1 MGVKKPH
8 EALPE
13 VMGGRKP
20 KLVFDIHSVSGVN
33 EPEVDLSL
41 LPGPATN
48 ETFNGNPNSFGRNAT
63 DVKLSVGPNT
73 EGTDS
78 TNPNTP

>member
-1 MGVKKPH
+1 
-8 EALPE
+8 
-13 VMGGRKP
+13 
-20 KLVFDIHSVSGVN
+20 VSGVN